1 MSNIESSRIFV
12 YERVQKWYHLLMVDV
27 FDKWVIFMI
36 LCADD
41 NYYIVWS
48 RNNIL
53 YHQLC
58 QRKSEDEER
67 SVFLKKKFSRTIT
80 KTIRLQL

>member
-58 QRKSEDEER
+58 QRKSEDDEA
-67 SVFLKKKFSRTIT
+67 FCFSQEKIFSNDH
-80 KTIRLQL
+80 KNY